1 VRKVPGGD
9 IETTV
14 TTATGVVRFQHVQQ
28 SYDSNNVYTAAGFL
42 LLSATQQTVLREFYD
57 GCNPRPMANLVQGGG
72 PALQAGAMAFQC
84 TSEDLLA
91 GLVETIYTMRNA
103 LLHGEVDPDPQVLA
117 CYEPAY
123 RIVMHFLKAIQ

>member
-1 VRKVPGGD
+1 
-9 IETTV
+9 
-14 TTATGVVRFQHVQQ
+14 VQ
-28 SYDSNNVYTAAGFL
+28 AGFL
-42 LLSATQQTVLREFYD
+42 TLSGAQQVTLREFY
-57 GCNPRPMANLVQGGG
+57 GSCNPRPMVDLLQGGG

-123 RIVMHFLKAIQ
+123 RIVMHFLKGIQ